1 MRCFIL
7 SALALAASALQ
18 APSRVGAP
26 ATSSA
31 PSPVS
36 RYASETFRSTSVKM
50 NIFGNKQ
57 REEEAE
63 AARLDAE
70 QEALNQR
77 WAKETMQETARTGVH
92 LFRRGSDR
100 AARRRADAIDPETP
114 SQQLMTIFG
123 VGTSLPV
130 IYLIYLAFAVDDSVD
145 LDGTGIY

>member
-7 SALALAASALQ
+7 STLALAASALQ

-77 WAKETMQETARTGVH
+77 WAKETMQETARTGVRS
-92 LFRRGSDR
+92 FTGG
-100 AARRRADAIDPETP
+100 ARSRRADAIDRRPRNP